1 MYLWAVYPL
10 ADLSHDEELSNMPP
24 PCFSDSFLLLLLF
37 MGPQISLSPHKDPW
51 RFRLATEQVSA
62 STGYPRGTMGDR
74 SYNTMW
80 WRGDRLEG
88 ALG

>member
-1 MYLWAVYPL
+1 MPL
-10 ADLSHDEELSNMPP
+10 PASLTP
-24 PCFSDSFLLLLLF
+24 FLLLLLS
-37 MGPQISLSPHKDPW
+37 MGPQTSLSLHKDPW
-51 RFRLATEQVSA
+51 RFKIATELVSA
-62 STGYPRGTMGDR
+62 SAGDPRGMMGAR

>member
-1 MYLWAVYPL
+1 
-10 ADLSHDEELSNMPP
+10 MPP
-24 PCFSDSFLLLLLF
+24 PSFSDSFLLLLLF
-37 MGPQISLSPHKDPW
+37 MGPQISLGPHKDPW

-62 STGYPRGTMGDR
+62 SAGYPRGTMGDR

>member
-1 MYLWAVYPL
+1 
-10 ADLSHDEELSNMPP
+10 MPP
-24 PCFSDSFLLLLLF
+24 PSFSDSSLLLF
-37 MGPQISLSPHKDPW
+37 LSTGPQTSLSPHKDPW
-51 RFRLATEQVSA
+51 RFRIATEQVSA
-62 STGYPRGTMGDR
+62 SAGYPRGTTGAR